1 MAAIGAPRISRYLGR
16 KRFQRFS
23 PRASRN
29 IATETATR
37 LRSSPSAALT
47 RARAESTV
55 VIPML
60 LHDHPLRPEQGEGDE
75 ADDGGGRDQQRADGD
90 ALPHLL
96 ARHPLPVGDEPP
108 LHLPHECDG
117 PAEAEEAQAQEVEDK
132 LANRDAR

>member
-29 IATETATR
+29 TAIETATM

-47 RARAESTV
+47 RARAESTL

-60 LHDHPLRPEQGEGDE
+60 LHEHPFRPEQGEGDE
-75 ADDGGGRDQQRADGD
+75 ADDGGAQDQQWIADLHRNRT
-90 ALPHLL
+90 ARL
-96 ARHPLPVGDEPP
+96 ASATSTVSQSPIAIFPSSTHAPR
-108 LHLPHECDG
+108 
-117 PAEAEEAQAQEVEDK
+117 
-132 LANRDAR
+132 

>member
-29 IATETATR
+29 IATETATM

-55 VIPML
+55 VIPMQF
-60 LHDHPLRPEQGEGDE
+60 HEHPLRPEEGEGDE
-75 ADDGGGRDQQRADGD
+75 ADDCGRPAPQRARVR
-90 ALPHLL
+90 P
-96 ARHPLPVGDEPP
+96 ARRSRG
-108 LHLPHECDG
+108 G
-117 PAEAEEAQAQEVEDK
+117 PGAGTTW
-132 LANRDAR
+132 